1 MLEKFW
7 TIFSLNTAMPLK
19 YDTGGQSSTTNRRNT
34 CKYQKAMFDIL
45 SNEKTVFF
53 SSVALNEMFL
63 VLLLGEV
70 RDLPMRHMSYGI
82 INPECMIF
90 NSAIAIYS

>member
-53 SSVALNEMFL
+53 SSVALNEIFL
-63 VLLLGEV
+63 DLLLGG
-70 RDLPMRHMSYGI
+70 DLPMRHMSYGI
-82 INPECMIF
+82 ISPECMIF